1 MSWRRRLA
9 KFGAQFCRSK
19 PVDDLEEEI
28 LSHLRMEEQENLESG
43 MPPEEAHYAA
53 MRRFGN
59 VTLAQERSHEMW
71 GWDSVETLLQDLRH
85 GLRMLYK
92 NPGFAAVAVLTLA
105 LGIGANS
112 TMFSLIDAML
122 LRTLPVE
129 KPHELVLLDTV
140 DERDQS
146 YGFSYPLFEA
156 VRDHNQTLAG
166 IFTFADGAMNVSIDG
181 EAELAPNGGQ
191 YVSSAYF
198 SSLGVRAAAGRTFTA
213 EDDQVSAPHAVAVIS
228 YGYWRQRF
236 ARDPAAVGKTI
247 YLNGYPFTVIG
258 VTPAQFFGISPGH
271 SPDVTVPITMC
282 PLLNQGQEGTW
293 LRSRSAWWLPVM
305 ARLKPGVSPE
315 RATADLNVALQQYL
329 GEDASQKTWHMR
341 FVLEPG
347 AWGSSARSKPQ
358 AWKALGILMALVG
371 LVLLI
376 ACANIANLLLAR
388 GAARQKEIALRLS
401 IGAGRWRLIRQLL
414 TESLLLAAFGGAAG
428 LALALWGTQLLV
440 KLLAQNG
447 GPALDLYTNGRV
459 LGFTAAVSLFTGLVF
474 GLLPAFRA
482 TRIELTNALKEGG
495 RPWSMNPI
503 RNRLRSA
510 LVVSQIALSLVLL
523 AVAALFTRSL
533 DKLLRVDPGFR
544 PEHVLVLSVDP
555 TLIGYEGARLS
566 KLYTNLLE
574 RLESTPG
581 VLSASASHWGLL
593 ERGGWKNLVTVPG
606 YVPRPEEETDS
617 NLNPVGPHFFETTG
631 IPILLGRDFS
641 PRDSDSALKVAIVN
655 EAFARD
661 FFKGASPL
669 GRTIGLGANQNL
681 GRFEIVGVV
690 KDSKQNR
697 LNERPVRVVYFPFAL
712 MPPAMMGSMTLEVR
726 ADADPV
732 AIARTV
738 RKELL
743 TVEKNLPIYG
753 VKTLTRQVQDSMVD
767 QRMAADLTLL
777 FGSLALL
784 LAAVGLYGVMSY
796 SVSRRTNEMGIRMA
810 LGAQRGD
817 VARLVLRDTMALVS
831 VGVILGL
838 AGALAAGRVVSS
850 LLYGL
855 ASTDPIAI
863 STATLIL
870 AAVAFI
876 AGYLPARRATKVDPM
891 VALRYE

>member
-1 MSWRRRLA
+1 
-9 KFGAQFCRSK
+9 
-19 PVDDLEEEI
+19 
-28 LSHLRMEEQENLESG
+28 
-43 MPPEEAHYAA
+43 
-53 MRRFGN
+53 
-59 VTLAQERSHEMW
+59 
-71 GWDSVETLLQDLRH
+71 
-85 GLRMLYK
+85 
-92 NPGFAAVAVLTLA
+92 
-105 LGIGANS
+105 
-112 TMFSLIDAML
+112 
-122 LRTLPVE
+122 
-129 KPHELVLLDTV
+129 
-140 DERDQS
+140 
-146 YGFSYPLFEA
+146 
-156 VRDHNQTLAG
+156 
-166 IFTFADGAMNVSIDG
+166 
-181 EAELAPNGGQ
+181 
-191 YVSSAYF
+191 
-198 SSLGVRAAAGRTFTA
+198 
-213 EDDQVSAPHAVAVIS
+213 
-228 YGYWRQRF
+228 
-236 ARDPAAVGKTI
+236 
-247 YLNGYPFTVIG
+247 
-258 VTPAQFFGISPGH
+258 
-271 SPDVTVPITMC
+271 
-282 PLLNQGQEGTW
+282 
-293 LRSRSAWWLPVM
+293 
-305 ARLKPGVSPE
+305 
-315 RATADLNVALQQYL
+315 
-329 GEDASQKTWHMR
+329 MR

-347 AWGSSARSKPQ
+347 AWGSSPRSKPQ

-428 LALALWGTQLLV
+428 LLLALWGTQLLV
-440 KLLAQNG
+440 KLLAQSG
-447 GPALDLYTNGRV
+447 GPALDLHTDARV

-482 TRIELTNALKEGG
+482 TRIELTTALKEGS
-495 RPWSMNPI
+495 RRWSMNPI

-574 RLESTPG
+574 RLESTRG

-593 ERGGWKNLVTVPG
+593 ARGGWKNLVTVPG
-606 YVPRPEEETDS
+606 YVPRPGEETDS

-641 PRDSDSALKVAIVN
+641 PRDSESALKVAIVN

-669 GRTIGLGANQNL
+669 GRTIGLGVNQNL

-697 LNERPVRVVYFPFAL
+697 LNERPVRVVYFPFAQ

-738 RKELL
+738 QKELL

-753 VKTLTRQVQDSMVD
+753 VKTLTEQVQDSTVE
-767 QRMAADLTLL
+767 QRMAADLTLM

-796 SVSRRTNEMGIRMA
+796 SVARRTNEMGIRMA
-810 LGAQRGD
+810 LGARRGD
-817 VARLVLRDTMALVS
+817 VARLVLRDTMVLVS
-831 VGVILGL
+831 AGVILGM

-855 ASTDPIAI
+855 APADPVAL

-870 AAVAFI
+870 AAVALI